1 MPTMMSPPPQSEI
14 AAVTDILHGISV
26 TDPYRWLEAP
36 DSSRTRSW
44 IQAQSKYSRSYL
56 DAIPNRNR
64 VRDRVQEFLSVHSYD
79 SLLIAGERYFF
90 RKRFPDR
97 EQACICARIGPEGD
111 DQVLLDP
118 VDFGLGKYISVRPLR
133 VSPDG
138 RLLLYE
144 IKRGGERSG
153 TFQLLDIQERRTLPE
168 VLGPGYLRGFAFSPD
183 SRSFYYVHEQIG
195 ETTSKRCTM
204 YRHVIGSKFDDDQE
218 IFSTESTAATRL
230 HIIPG
235 RHALGL
241 LVHRFLEKTY
251 TDLYLWPFA
260 MGCGPELWLENADY
274 RIAPVLHDSGRL
286 FAITDCGAP
295 NFRIVEITHHPGERA
310 SFRDLVRETDSA
322 IQGWTVTE
330 NLFGVSYVC
339 GPRTRVGLFDTCGKW
354 LRDLPIEAGE
364 TIRLAAASFEKDEF
378 FFERESFTRPIQIY
392 RYSLEDG
399 EPKLWAD
406 GEAPFEASEYLQIQ
420 VWYTAPDGIQ
430 IPMFLVGRRDALETG
445 TRPTI
450 MTSYGGYGLSM
461 TPQFSVFVT
470 YLMERGCLFALPNI
484 RGGSEFG
491 VEWHNAAKRRNRQV
505 AFTDFICAAES
516 LIATGRTA
524 AEKLA
529 IFGGSNS
536 GLLVGV
542 AMTQRPELFRAV
554 VCMAPLLDMLR
565 YHLFDSS
572 HLWKDEFGTA
582 EDPDDFAVLSSYS
595 PYHHVTDGTAYPATM
610 IISGDV
616 DQNCNPMHARK
627 MTARLQAANKSD
639 HPIILDYHI
648 FRGHSPT
655 LPLSERIEALT
666 DRLVFLCDQLELDS

>member
-1 MPTMMSPPPQSEI
+1 MPAMMSPPPQSEV
-14 AAVTDILHGISV
+14 AAVTDMLHGISV

-36 DSSRTRSW
+36 DSPRTRNW
-44 IQAQSKYSRSYL
+44 IQAQSNYSRSYL
-56 DAIPNRNR
+56 NAIPSRNR
-64 VRDRVQEFLSVHSYD
+64 VRNRVQEFLSVHSYD
-79 SLLIAGERYFF
+79 SLLIAGDRYFF
-90 RKRFPDR
+90 RKRSPDR
-97 EQACICARIGPEGD
+97 EQACICIRTGNDGADE
-111 DQVLLDP
+111 VVLDP
-118 VDFGLGKYISVRPLR
+118 VDFGLGKYISVKPLR

-138 RLLLYE
+138 QLLLYE
-144 IKRGGERSG
+144 IKQGGERCG
-153 TFQLLDIQERRTLPE
+153 TFQLLEMQERRTLPE

-183 SRSFYYVHEQIG
+183 SRSFYYVHERIG

-204 YRHVIGSKFDDDQE
+204 YRHVIGNKFDDDQE
-218 IFSTESTAATRL
+218 IFGTVNTAATRL

-241 LVHRFLEKTY
+241 LVHRFLETTY
-251 TDLYLWPFA
+251 TDLYLWRFA
-260 MGCGPELWLENADY
+260 IGCEPELWIENADY

-286 FAITDCGAP
+286 FAITDCAAP
-295 NFRIVEITHHPGERA
+295 NFRIVEITHSPGERA
-310 SFRDLVRETDSA
+310 SFKDLVRETDST
-322 IQGWTVTE
+322 IQSWTSTE
-330 NLFGVSYVC
+330 NLFWVSYVC
-339 GPRTRVGLFDTCGKW
+339 GTHTRVGLFDTSGNW

-364 TIRLAAASFEKDEF
+364 TIRFAAASFEKDEF

-392 RYSLEDG
+392 RYSLQDG
-399 EPKLWAD
+399 EPKLWAG

-420 VWYTAPDGIQ
+420 VWYSAPDGIQ
-430 IPMFLVGRRDALETG
+430 IPMFLVGRRDALESG
-445 TRPTI
+445 IQPTI
-450 MTSYGGYGLSM
+450 MTSYGGYGLAM

-491 VEWHNAAKRRNRQV
+491 AEWHSAAKRRNRQV
-505 AFTDFICAAES
+505 AFSDFICAAES
-516 LIATGRTA
+516 LIATGRTS

-565 YHLFDSS
+565 YHLFDSA

-582 EDPDDFAVLSSYS
+582 EDPDDFAVLSRYS
-595 PYHHVTDGTAYPATM
+595 PYHHVKDGIAYPATM
-610 IISGDV
+610 IISGDA

-627 MTARLQAANKSD
+627 MTARLQAANTSD
-639 HPIILDYHI
+639 HPIILDYHVS
-648 FRGHSPT
+648 RGHSPT

-666 DRLVFLCDQLELDS
+666 DRLVFICDQLKLDT

>member
-1 MPTMMSPPPQSEI
+1 MPTMMSPPPHSDI
-14 AAVTDILHGISV
+14 AAVTDILHGISI
-26 TDPYRWLEAP
+26 TDPYRWLEAS
-36 DSSRTRSW
+36 DSSQTRNW

-56 DAIPNRNR
+56 NAIPSRNQ
-64 VRDRVQEFLSVHSYD
+64 VRDRVQEYLSIHSYD
-79 SLLIAGERYFF
+79 SLLFAGERCFF
-90 RKRFPDR
+90 RKRSPDR
-97 EQACICARIGPEGD
+97 EQACICFRIGTDGE

-118 VDFGLGKYISVRPLR
+118 VDFGLGKYVSVKPLR

-138 RLLLYE
+138 QLLLYE
-144 IKRGGERSG
+144 IKRGGERCG
-153 TFQLLDIQERRTLPE
+153 TFQLLDIQKRRTLPE

-183 SRSFYYVHEQIG
+183 SRSFYYVHEHIG
-195 ETTSKRCTM
+195 GTTSKRCTM
-204 YRHVIGSKFDDDQE
+204 YRHVIGNLFDDDQE
-218 IFSTESTAATRL
+218 IFSAESTAATRL

-241 LVHRFLEKTY
+241 LVHSFLEKTY
-251 TDLYLWPFA
+251 TDFYLWPFA
-260 MGCGPELWLENADY
+260 IGCGPELWLENADY
-274 RIAPVLHDSGRL
+274 RIAPVLHDSGRV

-295 NFRIVEITHHPGERA
+295 NFRIVEITHTLGEGA
-310 SFRDLVRETDSA
+310 SFKDLVRETDST
-322 IQGWTVTE
+322 IQDWTVSE
-330 NLFGVSYVC
+330 NLFCVSYVR
-339 GPRTRVGLFDTCGKW
+339 GTQPRIGFFDTCGNW
-354 LRDLPIEAGE
+354 LRDLPIDAGE
-364 TIRLAAASFEKDEF
+364 TVRLAAASFEKDEF

-392 RYSLEDG
+392 RYSLQDG
-399 EPKLWAD
+399 EPKYWAG
-406 GEAPFEASEYLQIQ
+406 GEAPFEASEYLQSQ

-450 MTSYGGYGLSM
+450 MTSYGGYGVSM

-491 VEWHNAAKRRNRQV
+491 VEWHNAAKRWNRQV

-516 LIATGRTA
+516 LIAAGRTA

-565 YHLFDSS
+565 YHVFDSS
-572 HLWKDEFGTA
+572 HLWKDEFGTV

-595 PYHHVTDGTAYPATM
+595 PYQHVMDGTAYPATM
-610 IISGDV
+610 IISGDA

-627 MTARLQAANKSD
+627 MTARLQAANRSE
-639 HPIILDYHI
+639 HPIILDYHM
-648 FRGHSPT
+648 FRGHSPA
-655 LPLSERIEALT
+655 LPLSDRIEALT